1 MEHRM
6 SFGDL
11 FKKKLEYFSALIA
24 LVVFILLSIS
34 PSGSNTENSMY
45 DTLLHLKTA
54 PRERDYILLVNI
66 DDAAIEEIGAWPWS
80 RDVIADILIRLREA
94 GGTHAVF
101 DIEYLSPGQ
110 TGVNRDYVRSQ
121 FPQDYREVQEEIL
134 SYIDE
139 FATAVHD
146 GSIPKDY
153 VPEISEEM
161 ISYINSR
168 LGGLSDEITGN
179 IFRDN
184 DAYFAD
190 AIAFFAHT
198 YLTINT
204 ERINENEDAVKAE
217 QWVRDNLLFSNVVDP
232 HRLIDAENEDTRKD
246 SQFEKGI

>member
-54 PRERDYILLVNI
+54 PRERDDILLVNI

-101 DIEYLSPGQ
+101 DI
-110 TGVNRDYVRSQ
+110 
-121 FPQDYREVQEEIL
+121 
-134 SYIDE
+134 
-139 FATAVHD
+139 
-146 GSIPKDY
+146 
-153 VPEISEEM
+153 
-161 ISYINSR
+161 
-168 LGGLSDEITGN
+168 
-179 IFRDN
+179 
-184 DAYFAD
+184 
-190 AIAFFAHT
+190 
-198 YLTINT
+198 
-204 ERINENEDAVKAE
+204 
-217 QWVRDNLLFSNVVDP
+217 
-232 HRLIDAENEDTRKD
+232 
-246 SQFEKGI
+246 